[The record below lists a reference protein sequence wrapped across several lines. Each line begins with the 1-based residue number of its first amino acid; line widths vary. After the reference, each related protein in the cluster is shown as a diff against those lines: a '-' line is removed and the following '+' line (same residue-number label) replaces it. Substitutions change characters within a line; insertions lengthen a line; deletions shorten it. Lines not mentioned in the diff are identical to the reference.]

1 MSLCQ
6 HVHIAD
12 ISRREE
18 EHYVLLDS
26 YGEQGWPRSENN
38 RLPPMCPGFDSRTRC
53 HMWIESIVGSLLC
66 SERFFF
72 SGFPVFSSPQKPT
85 FPNSNS
91 ILECMGFSERALVNS
106 LVLLW

>member
-18 EHYVLLDS
+18 EHNVLLDS

-38 RLPPMCPGFDSRTRC
+38 CLPPMCPGFDSICGLRL
-53 HMWIESIVGSLLC
+53 SLLLVL
-66 SERFFF
+66 SSVPRDFFFGF
-72 SGFPVFSSPQKPT
+72 SGFLISSKTNISKFQ
-85 FPNSNS
+85 FD
-91 ILECMGFSERALVNS
+91 LGMHGLF
-106 LVLLW
+106 